1 MLFIGH
7 TRFSLFDPNS
17 TSWIASNGSKFS
29 TIDEYRDYLFS
40 DERLDTRANIFINY
54 SLPILELASDGYEYY
69 HVVSY
74 SDSLPERFEA
84 KLIAASSRYSF
95 LILDKHVNGKGKI
108 NLDILARQ
116 KLSLKGEG
124 GEIYG
129 HFRLDDDDL
138 LAVNF
143 FRQSS
148 KYMSDTFVGFVVS
161 YGTGLT
167 AIFDDGNFYY
177 ARHAYSPLNSMGQ
190 LRICSVD
197 QNQVHR
203 TPTVSSHNRVDRFN
217 PVILDSQEISYL
229 WVRHAG
235 QDTSLSS
242 GRERFLELS
251 NVARE
256 LQKMPVISDS
266 ALFVE
271 SFPSVDD
278 SCVKSLPGK
287 SIGSLSQ
294 RDLSQGMARMPI
306 DNGGVS
312 QFSVKGQLV
321 LAKGSNA
328 KSVLASFV
336 IKNLDS
342 SSANNVLELSNRLR
356 TQGIMHSPDK
366 SIGFFKYVGSDKP
379 VEDFEIFLDLP
390 DDVVC
395 SEVRVMN
402 WSDSKSENTL
412 SMLDISRM

>member
-17 TSWIASNGSKFS
+17 TSWVASNGSKFS

-84 KLIAASSRYSF
+84 KLLAASARYPF

-116 KLSLKGEG
+116 KLSLRGRG

-138 LAVNF
+138 LSVNF

-148 KYMSDTFVGFVVS
+148 KYMSDAFVGFVVS
-161 YGTGLT
+161 YGAGLT
-167 AIFDDGNFYY
+167 AIFNDGNFYY
-177 ARHAYSPLNSMGQ
+177 AHHAYSPLNSMGQ
-190 LRICSVD
+190 LRICSVGE
-197 QNQVHR
+197 NQVHR
-203 TPTVSSHNRVDRFN
+203 TPTLSSHNRVDRFN

-229 WVRHAG
+229 WVRHLG
-235 QDTSLSS
+235 QDTSLNS
-242 GRERFLELS
+242 GRGRFTELS
-251 NVARE
+251 NIARE
-256 LQKMPVISDS
+256 LQRMPVISDS
-266 ALFVE
+266 ALLVE

-278 SCVKSLPGK
+278 SYVKSLPGK
-287 SIGSLSQ
+287 SVGSLSKC
-294 RDLSQGMARMPI
+294 DLSQGMARI
-306 DNGGVS
+306 SIENGGVS
-312 QFSVKGQLV
+312 QFSVRGQLA

-328 KSVLASFV
+328 KSVLTSFV
-336 IKNLDS
+336 INNLDS
-342 SSANNVLELSNRLR
+342 SPVSNVLDLSHGLR
-356 TQGIMHSPDK
+356 AQGIMLSPDK
-366 SIGFFKYVGSDKP
+366 SIGFFKYVGADKA

-390 DDVVC
+390 DGVVC

-402 WSDSKSENTL
+402 WSNAKSANTL
-412 SMLDISRM
+412 SILDIFRM